1 MYPTFGFRRWV
12 ADNDRVAP
20 SFGVGVG
27 GIVDDGEAETFEL
40 GDGFTSACG
49 EQAVLKR
56 TATSRPN
63 RTRFIADIT
72 TAERIC
78 YPMTSD
84 DVAHLARLLAE
95 GGIEVWL
102 DGGWAVDALL
112 GEQTRRHDDVDIV
125 VRDADLPRALEI
137 LAKEGFGR
145 TEGGRPFNFVLQDGK
160 GRKVDVHTIVF
171 DSSGNG
177 LFGPDSTDG
186 KQEMYEA
193 GALTGRGMVGGE
205 AVQCVSPDFL
215 MTYYTGYPISPS
227 DAHDVQQLH
236 RRFGLD
242 LPAEYRKVPEIR
254 AALASDLDV
263 LREMS
268 FYAARWRPGQENDSR
283 ESVLSDDHVAR
294 YVDDWRRPGDT
305 GFVAEEHGQ
314 AVGAAWVRLFT
325 RERAGYGF
333 IDSTIPELSIGVVPT
348 RRGSGIGLALLTATL
363 DAVRHAGH
371 RAVSLSVEVDN
382 PALRLYE
389 RVGFKKVDRVGGSWT
404 MRFDLVA

>member
-1 MYPTFGFRRWV
+1 
-12 ADNDRVAP
+12 
-20 SFGVGVG
+20 
-27 GIVDDGEAETFEL
+27 
-40 GDGFTSACG
+40 
-49 EQAVLKR
+49 
-56 TATSRPN
+56 
-63 RTRFIADIT
+63 
-72 TAERIC
+72 
-78 YPMTSD
+78 MTSE
-84 DVAHLARLLAE
+84 DVARLVRLLGE
-95 GGIEVWL
+95 TGIEVWL

-125 VRDADLPRALEI
+125 VRDADLPRVLEI

-145 TEGGRPFNFVLQDGK
+145 AGGRRPFNFVLQDGR
-160 GRKVDVHTIVF
+160 GRKVDVHAIVF

-177 LFGPDSTDG
+177 LYGPASTDG

-193 GALTGRGMVGGE
+193 GALTGRGVVGGE
-205 AVQCVSPDFL
+205 AVQCVSPNFL
-215 MTYYTGYPISPS
+215 MSYYTGYPISPS

-242 LPAEYRKVPEIR
+242 LPAEYRTVPEIR
-254 AALASDLDV
+254 PALTSDLAV

-294 YVDDWRRPGDT
+294 YLEGWRRPGDMA
-305 GFVAEEHGQ
+305 FVAEEHGQ
-314 AVGAAWVRLFT
+314 PVGAAWVRLFA
-325 RERAGYGF
+325 RERPGFGF
-333 IDSTIPELSIGVVPT
+333 IDSMIPELSIAVVPA

-363 DAVRHAGH
+363 DAARQAGH

-389 RVGFKKVDRVGGSWT
+389 RVGFKKVEQVGGSWT
-404 MRFDLVA
+404 MRVDLGA

>member
-1 MYPTFGFRRWV
+1 
-12 ADNDRVAP
+12 
-20 SFGVGVG
+20 
-27 GIVDDGEAETFEL
+27 
-40 GDGFTSACG
+40 
-49 EQAVLKR
+49 
-56 TATSRPN
+56 
-63 RTRFIADIT
+63 
-72 TAERIC
+72 
-78 YPMTSD
+78 MTSE
-84 DVAHLARLLAE
+84 DVARLVRLLGE
-95 GGIEVWL
+95 TGIEVWL

-125 VRDADLPRALEI
+125 VRDADLPRVLEI

-145 TEGGRPFNFVLQDGK
+145 TGAGRPFNRVLQDGR
-160 GRKVDVHTIVF
+160 GRKVDVHAIVF

-177 LFGPDSTDG
+177 LYGPASTDG

-193 GALTGRGMVGGE
+193 GALSGRGVVGGE
-205 AVQCVSPDFL
+205 AVQCVSPNFL

-242 LPAEYRKVPEIR
+242 LPAEYRTVPEIR
-254 AALASDLDV
+254 PALTSDLDV

-283 ESVLSDDHVAR
+283 QSVLSDDHVAR
-294 YVDDWRRPGDT
+294 YLEVWGRPGDMA
-305 GFVAEEHGQ
+305 FVAEEHGQ
-314 AVGAAWVRLFT
+314 PVGAAWVRLFA
-325 RERAGYGF
+325 RERPGFGF
-333 IDSTIPELSIGVVPT
+333 IDSTIPELSIAVVPA

-363 DAVRHAGH
+363 DAARQAGH

-389 RVGFKKVDRVGGSWT
+389 RVGFKKVEQVGGSWT
-404 MRFDLVA
+404 MRVDLVA

>member
-1 MYPTFGFRRWV
+1 
-12 ADNDRVAP
+12 
-20 SFGVGVG
+20 
-27 GIVDDGEAETFEL
+27 
-40 GDGFTSACG
+40 
-49 EQAVLKR
+49 
-56 TATSRPN
+56 
-63 RTRFIADIT
+63 
-72 TAERIC
+72 
-78 YPMTSD
+78 MTSD
-84 DVAHLARLLAE
+84 DVAQLARLLTQ

-125 VRDADLPRALEI
+125 VRDADLPRVLEI
-137 LAKEGFGR
+137 LAKQGFSR
-145 TEGGRPFNFVLQDGK
+145 TQGGRPFNFVLQDGE

-171 DSSGNG
+171 DRAGNA
-177 LFGPDSTDG
+177 LYGPAPTDG

-193 GALTGRGMVGGE
+193 GALTGRGVVGGQ

-242 LPAEYRKVPEIR
+242 LPAEYRTVAQIR
-254 AALASDLDV
+254 PSEATDLEV
-263 LREMS
+263 LREML

-294 YVDDWRRPGDT
+294 YFEGWGRPGDAA
-305 GFVAEEHGQ
+305 FVAEEHAQ
-314 AVGAAWVRLFT
+314 PVGAAWVRLFT
-325 RERAGYGF
+325 RERPGYGF
-333 IDSTIPELSIGVVPT
+333 IDSTIPELSIAVVPA
-348 RRGSGIGLALLTATL
+348 RQ
-363 DAVRHAGH
+363 AGH

-389 RVGFKKVDRVGGSWT
+389 RVGFKKVDQVGGSWT
-404 MRFDLVA
+404 MRIDLSAGTR